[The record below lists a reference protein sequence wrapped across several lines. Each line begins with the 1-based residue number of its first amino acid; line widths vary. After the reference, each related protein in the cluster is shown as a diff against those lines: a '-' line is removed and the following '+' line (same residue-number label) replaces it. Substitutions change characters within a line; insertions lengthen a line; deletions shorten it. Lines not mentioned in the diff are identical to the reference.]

1 MSKTLFL
8 SIVVL
13 STITLAG
20 CDLQRKANTTTSSNG
35 AFAIH
40 DHDLVKGLSLSPK
53 SFEGADFTNFFDQA
67 NSAADVISWVGD
79 IEDIGKSNGAPKV
92 VISMGRSKDF
102 APLIEVSYFNTEN
115 GALIRPLDEETRN
128 HYRELVRSFVQNN
141 KVPYF
146 GIGVEADVLLV
157 KRSAQDFDTYVS
169 VFNELAAAI
178 HEVSPETMVFPV
190 FQLERLKGMQGG
202 LFGGKNDPS
211 TARWSIIERF
221 TEADAIAFTT
231 YPGLI
236 YRTPAEIPDDY
247 YSEIAE
253 HVNKPIL
260 FTEIGW
266 PSQSIAT
273 YTNSEASQAAYV
285 DRLFALTQDLKPKVL
300 LWSFLYDQKT
310 AAPFDSM
317 GLIKSDGA
325 EKEAFAAW
333 KNK

>member
-1 MSKTLFL
+1 MSKTLLL

-20 CDLQRKANTTTSSNG
+20 CSWQQKNNTTTKSDG

-40 DHDLVKGLSLSPK
+40 DRDLVKGLSLSPK
-53 SFEGADFTNFFDQA
+53 SFEGADFTNFFVTA

-92 VISMGRSKDF
+92 VVSMGRSKDF
-102 APLIEVSYFNTEN
+102 SPLIEVSYFNTEN
-115 GALIRPLDEETRN
+115 GALIRPLDEATRN
-128 HYRELVRSFVQNN
+128 HYKDLVRSFVQNN

-157 KRSAQDFDTYVS
+157 KRSAQDFDTYVA
-169 VFNELAAAI
+169 VFNELATVI
-178 HEVSPETMVFPV
+178 HEVSPDTVVFPV
-190 FQLERLKGMQGG
+190 FQLERLKGLQGG

-211 TARWSIIERF
+211 TARWNIIERF

-236 YRTPAEIPDDY
+236 YKTPGEIPDNY
-247 YSEIAE
+247 YSEISE
-253 HVNKPIL
+253 HVSKPTL

-273 YTNSEASQAAYV
+273 FTNSEASQSAYV
-285 DRLFALTQDLKPKVL
+285 DRLFTLMQDLKPKVL

-317 GLIKSDGA
+317 GLIKSDGT
-325 EKEAFAAW
+325 EKEAFANW